1 RVKAEMELLILPGK
15 IRILR
20 GNVFRRSDPAIVGV
34 EILEGVV
41 RPKYPLVNEDRKRIG
56 TIVHVQDQGKDVPE
70 AGVGKQVAVSIDKP
84 TVGRHIFEG
93 EVLYV
98 DVPPQH
104 VKILLSQF
112 KDSLSPG
119 EMVLLSEIICSG
131 GSLLYFRPRRHS
143 AWGAIILIA
152 SLVDL
157 TGSFYFLYSP
167 FNGTA
172 NLFTLFASV
181 GPLVGLA
188 GSLAGI
194 NWKSPHQTPNQQL

>member
-1 RVKAEMELLILPGK
+1 MSHSLAHSV
-15 IRILR
+15 
-20 GNVFRRSDPAIVGV
+20 
-34 EILEGVV
+34 
-41 RPKYPLVNEDRKRIG
+41 
-56 TIVHVQDQGKDVPE
+56 
-70 AGVGKQVAVSIDKP
+70 
-84 TVGRHIFEG
+84 
-93 EVLYV
+93 
-98 DVPPQH
+98 QH
-104 VKILLSQF
+104 VKYHIIAKFASVVQPRPTLGIILSLVGGALTLSLAALIASMNLTVALANPLF
-112 KDSLSPG
+112 DFTLVVG
-119 EMVLLSEIICSG
+119 LVICSG

-194 NWKSPHQTPNQQL
+194 NWKSPHQTPNQQLPPT